1 MVAHG
6 RRGRE
11 PAGVVRYDAG
21 SGGPQQ
27 LSVSGGAIRAGGH
40 TLVMVDPS
48 DNGLWRY
55 TGRDARWQRIA
66 PPGADY
72 AVSSSDIFATTPD
85 LRQVWQYTGSGS
97 DWVDVGDFGRVN
109 SLFACP

>member
-55 TGRDARWQRIA
+55 TGRDARWQRIVGIRYPRPTVSITGTGA
-66 PPGADY
+66 ALPGSCRRRAEM
-72 AVSSSDIFATTPD
+72 AFCT
-85 LRQVWQYTGSGS
+85 
-97 DWVDVGDFGRVN
+97 
-109 SLFACP
+109 